1 MAVRARAA
9 DEPRLNPET
18 RHRAAVAR
26 SLGWA
31 DDAAA
36 RDDHTDALSW
46 LGTIEAIGDH
56 LTPEYE
62 AKRQTWLELAGAN
75 RRRKRNSKAA

>member
-1 MAVRARAA
+1 MAVRSGAA
-9 DEPRLNPET
+9 DEARLDPEM

-36 RDDHTDALSW
+36 RDDYTDALSW
-46 LGTIEAIGDH
+46 LSTIEAVGDQLARYH
-56 LTPEYE
+56 
-62 AKRQTWLELAGAN
+62 AKRQT
-75 RRRKRNSKAA
+75 